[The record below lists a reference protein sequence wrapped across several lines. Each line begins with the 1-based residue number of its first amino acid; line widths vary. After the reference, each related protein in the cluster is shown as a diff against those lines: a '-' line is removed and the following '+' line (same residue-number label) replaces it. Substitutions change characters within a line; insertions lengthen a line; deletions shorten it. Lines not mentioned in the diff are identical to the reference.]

1 MTKPSRINPVDEEA
15 LRRALDLERKSDP
28 QRAVWLD
35 EQVVKVGW
43 REAGKAA
50 ARRQQY
56 RNLRLRPWMV
66 TPSEVNPDSEDA
78 IGYEHRG
85 VGRAAQ
91 LLRQLL
97 ASDLSRFEPNPI
109 AALEAEPEKEN
120 APA

>member
-1 MTKPSRINPVDEEA
+1 MTKSNRIDRVDKEA
-15 LRRALDLERKSDP
+15 LERALVLERRCDP

-43 REAGKAA
+43 REAAEDA

-78 IGYEHRG
+78 IGCEHRG
-85 VGRAAQ
+85 VARAAQ

-97 ASDLSRFEPNPI
+97 DAELSRFEPNPL